1 MASQGFRKESAG
13 QVTPTH
19 VASAGGPMTDQ
30 LLAQLQITHFHHHVT
45 SSLAWGPKT
54 ESIPGMVGHPLWY
67 GDQKLSLFPGGW
79 DPRYRHPPK
88 WREYASFIHPD
99 SCRWA
104 LEPNPVSLPVWTLS
118 CMSLVDMPSFLSWY
132 TVRRGIVGSEVMQ
145 MITFIR
151 LHQGDY
157 SKLHALQ
164 SVY

>member
-1 MASQGFRKESAG
+1 MWPVRERVCWAG
-13 QVTPTH
+13 HPDPCGISWGAH
-19 VASAGGPMTDQ
+19 DWP
-30 LLAQLQITHFHHHVT
+30 T
-45 SSLAWGPKT
+45 SSSIADHWFSSSCDILLGMRTKNWVYSWDGGTSPLVWGPKA
-54 ESIPGMVGHPLWY
+54 ESVPRVVGY
-67 GDQKLSLFPGGW
+67 
-79 DPRYRHPPK
+79 PRYRHPPK

-104 LEPNPVSLPVWTLS
+104 LGSSPISLPVWTLL